1 MINYCVGTKPF
12 FYSGRIMPW
21 HWKVG
26 IPFCHFSVISYAD
39 RIIWTELHRIDDK
52 IVPQINSI
60 FSLKFWFDYF
70 FSIFFKSS
78 ECLISLTSLISASV
92 ILFSETNVIQ
102 PPQQGDATSWLSEHD
117 SQSNSN
123 IPRFQLHLHFL
134 R

>member
-1 MINYCVGTKPF
+1 MIKLFHKSIQYF
-12 FYSGRIMPW
+12 HSSF
-21 HWKVG
+21 
-26 IPFCHFSVISYAD
+26 D
-39 RIIWTELHRIDDK
+39 LII
-52 IVPQINSI
+52 
-60 FSLKFWFDYF
+60 F